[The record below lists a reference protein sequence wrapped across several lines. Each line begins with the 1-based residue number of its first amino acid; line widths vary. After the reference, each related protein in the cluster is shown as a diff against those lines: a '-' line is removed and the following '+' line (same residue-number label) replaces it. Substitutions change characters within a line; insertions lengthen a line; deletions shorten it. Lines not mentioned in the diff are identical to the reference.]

1 MTLGSWLSAADGD
14 PSGLW
19 FMSLLGELFFPKSF
33 VWGELAAVIRPDAA
47 AANAYYSSGRADR
60 PSILGQGQPG
70 TDFSWGGGRL
80 VDSWPAT
87 PGENEYSRVRTSN
100 VPMLLIGGQLDP
112 TTPPQIAKKE
122 LLPYLPN
129 GHQVVLPGFGHTSSF
144 WTEQPDAGTRLVNT
158 FLDNGR
164 IDTSLYKA
172 QKVDFTPEVT
182 DAALGKGFA
191 GTMLG
196 LAVVVILSLLLMWR
210 RSRKRG
216 RFGRTASVL
225 LRSLYTLVLGLGGW
239 FAGIVIVQVAFPEVA
254 LDDSL
259 LAVLSIGVPIGLGVY
274 LAWVN
279 RDLSAGARTT
289 GFLASTA
296 GALLGAWLGLHAATE
311 LMAVITTIV
320 GAALG
325 ANLTVLALDISLAR
339 DVRDRSV
346 AAKETLEVRPSTG

>member
-1 MTLGSWLSAADGD
+1 
-14 PSGLW
+14 
-19 FMSLLGELFFPKSF
+19 
-33 VWGELAAVIRPDAA
+33 
-47 AANAYYSSGRADR
+47 
-60 PSILGQGQPG
+60 
-70 TDFSWGGGRL
+70 
-80 VDSWPAT
+80 
-87 PGENEYSRVRTSN
+87 
-100 VPMLLIGGQLDP
+100 MLLIGGQLDP

-259 LAVLSIGVPIGLGVY
+259 LAILSIGVPIGLGVY